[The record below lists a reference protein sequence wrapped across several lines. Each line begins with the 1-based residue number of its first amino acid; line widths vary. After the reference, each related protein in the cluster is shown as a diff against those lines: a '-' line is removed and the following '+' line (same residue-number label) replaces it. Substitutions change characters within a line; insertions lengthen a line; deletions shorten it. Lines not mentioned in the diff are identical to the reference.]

1 MTSNILIAIGGVGLF
16 LLGMIILTDG
26 LKELAGNSLRRFL
39 IRFTRTP
46 TRGAVAGA
54 LTTAVIQSSSATT
67 VTAVGFVSAGLLTFP
82 QSIGII
88 FGANI
93 GTTITGWMV
102 AVIGF
107 KLELGVMAMLLLPIG
122 VLMRFFGS
130 RRLKQI
136 GWVLAGFS
144 VLFLGIETMQQG
156 LASYEGILT
165 PAVFPEDTWLG
176 RLQLVGIGIV
186 ITLVTQSSSAGVA
199 TALVALNA
207 GAISLPQA
215 AALVIGMDIGT
226 TFTAALATIGG
237 ATETRRTG
245 YAHVVYNMMTGTFA
259 FLMLGPY
266 IALVTLWAGPDGGG
280 NAELTLVAFHTL
292 FNMAGVLLALPFA
305 EPFARLMTR
314 LVPERGP
321 KLLRRLDDRLLRDPP
336 AAIDAGA
343 ATAQDIAHRLFT
355 VLAEQVDPGR
365 DAPARSDE
373 LRLLSHAVETTR
385 HFLEQAQSKPDSGET
400 YHRHLATLHALDHLN
415 RLAHR
420 CTQAGRIEK
429 LQDEAR
435 LRRLSSLLHAACDGL
450 LAAPQADAQEQRLA
464 RLHALLRDQR
474 RHYRYITIQAAAHQD
489 IDADTTLWRMD
500 GVRWLHRVAY
510 HVWRIVHHLS
520 AATQPNHQ
528 QISAPN
534 PGKVSQPERRTAAND
549 LSQ

>member
-1 MTSNILIAIGGVGLF
+1 MMTSNILIAIGGVGLF

-39 IRFTRTP
+39 VRFTRTP

-82 QSIGII
+82 QSVGII

-107 KLELGVMAMLLLPIG
+107 KLELGLMAMLLLPVG

-130 RRLKQI
+130 RKVRQF

-156 LASYEGILT
+156 LASFEGVLT
-165 PAVFPEDTWLG
+165 PKVFPQDTWLG
-176 RLQLVGIGIV
+176 RLQLIGIGIL

-245 YAHVVYNMMTGTFA
+245 YAHVVYNLLTGTFA

-266 IALVTLWAGPDGGG
+266 LALAAIWMVPGQSG

-292 FNMAGVLLALPFA
+292 FNLAGVLLALPFA
-305 EPFARLMTR
+305 GPFARLMTQ
-314 LVPERGP
+314 LVPDRGP
-321 KLLRRLDDRLLRDPP
+321 QVLQRLDSNLLRDPP
-336 AAIDAGA
+336 AAIDASA
-343 ATAQDIAHRLFT
+343 ASARDIALQLVSVVTRQLQPSQNHT
-355 VLAEQVDPGR
+355 VGPYTLRTLAQSIE
-365 DAPARSDE
+365 A
-373 LRLLSHAVETTR
+373 TR
-385 HFLEQAQSKPDSGET
+385 HYLEQAQSTHNSGET
-400 YHRHLATLHALDHLN
+400 HGRHLATLHALDHLA
-415 RLAHR
+415 RLVHR
-420 CTQAGRIEK
+420 CSQTDLIER
-429 LQDEAR
+429 LQDERR
-435 LRRLSSLLHAACDGL
+435 LRRLSSIICQACEAWLGDSDTKVHADRF
-450 LAAPQADAQEQRLA
+450 D
-464 RLHALLRDQR
+464 RLHTLLRAQR
-474 RHYRYITIQAAAHQD
+474 QRYRITTIHESAHRE
-489 IDADTTLWRMD
+489 IDADTALWRMD
-500 GVRWLHRVAY
+500 GIRWLYRVTY
-510 HVWRIVHHLS
+510 HLWRIIYHLD
-520 AATQPNHQ
+520 AATQSDTKPDPATF
-528 QISAPN
+528 SGPAPGG
-534 PGKVSQPERRTAAND
+534 PK
-549 LSQ
+549 

>member
-1 MTSNILIAIGGVGLF
+1 MTSNILMAVGGVGLF
-16 LLGMIILTDG
+16 LLGMIILTNG

-39 IRFTRTP
+39 VRFTRTP

-54 LTTAVIQSSSATT
+54 LTTAAIQSSSATS

-82 QSIGII
+82 QSVGII

-107 KLELGVMAMLLLPIG
+107 KLELGLMAMLLLPVG

-130 RRLKQI
+130 RKIQQV
-136 GWVLAGFS
+136 GWVMAGFS

-156 LASYEGILT
+156 LASFEGVLT
-165 PAVFPEDTWLG
+165 PQVFPQDTWLG
-176 RLQLVGIGIV
+176 RLQLIGIGIV

-245 YAHVVYNMMTGTFA
+245 YAHVVYNLLTGTFA

-266 IALVTLWAGPDGGG
+266 LALAAMWVAPGETG

-292 FNMAGVLLALPFA
+292 FNLAGVLLALPFA
-305 EPFARLMTR
+305 GPFARLMIQ
-314 LVPERGP
+314 LVPDRGP
-321 KLLRRLDDRLLRDPP
+321 QLLRRLDSKLLRDPP
-336 AAIDAGA
+336 AAIDASA
-343 ATAQDIAHRLFT
+343 ATARDIALQLVSVVTRQLQPSQNHT
-355 VLAEQVDPGR
+355 VSPHTLHTLAQ
-365 DAPARSDE
+365 SI
-373 LRLLSHAVETTR
+373 ETTR
-385 HFLEQAQSKPDSGET
+385 HYLEQAQSTPDSGET
-400 YHRHLATLHALDHLN
+400 HGRHLATLHALDHLA
-415 RLAHR
+415 RLVHR
-420 CTQAGRIEK
+420 CSQADRIEK
-429 LQDEAR
+429 LQDEKHLQHLSSIIFQACEAWLGDPGAKVHEGRFDR
-435 LRRLSSLLHAACDGL
+435 LRT
-450 LAAPQADAQEQRLA
+450 
-464 RLHALLRDQR
+464 LLRDQR
-474 RHYRYITIQAAAHQD
+474 QRYRITTIQEAAHRN

-500 GVRWLHRVAY
+500 GIRWLHRVTY
-510 HVWRIVHHLS
+510 HLWRIIHHLG
-520 AATQPNHQ
+520 AATQSDTKPD
-528 QISAPN
+528 SA
-534 PGKVSQPERRTAAND
+534 KTPEIPPDKTE
-549 LSQ
+549 

>member
-1 MTSNILIAIGGVGLF
+1 MASNILIAVGGVGLF

-39 IRFTRTP
+39 VRFTRTP

-82 QSIGII
+82 QSVGVI

-102 AVIGF
+102 AIIGF
-107 KLELGVMAMLLLPIG
+107 KLELGLMAMLLLPVG

-130 RRLKQI
+130 LKVRQV

-156 LASYEGILT
+156 LASFEGVLT
-165 PAVFPEDTWLG
+165 PTVFPQDTWLG
-176 RLQLVGIGIV
+176 RLQLIGIGIL

-226 TFTAALATIGG
+226 TFTAVLATIGG

-245 YAHVVYNMMTGTFA
+245 YAHVVYNLLTGTLA

-266 IALVTLWAGPDGGG
+266 LALAAIWVAPGETG

-305 EPFARLMTR
+305 GPFARLMTQ
-314 LVPERGP
+314 LVPDRGP
-321 KLLRRLDDRLLRDPP
+321 QVLQRLDSNLLHDPP
-336 AAIDAGA
+336 AAIDASA
-343 ATAQDIAHRLFT
+343 ASARDIARQLVSVVTRQLHPSQNHT
-355 VLAEQVDPGR
+355 VSPHTLHTLAQ
-365 DAPARSDE
+365 SI
-373 LRLLSHAVETTR
+373 ETTR
-385 HFLEQAQSKPDSGET
+385 HYLEQARSTRDSGET
-400 YHRHLATLHALDHLN
+400 HSRHLATLHALDHLA
-415 RLAHR
+415 RLVHR
-420 CTQAGRIEK
+420 CSQTDLIER
-429 LQDEAR
+429 LQDERR
-435 LRRLSSLLHAACDGL
+435 LRRLSSVICQACEAWLGDPGTTAHADRF
-450 LAAPQADAQEQRLA
+450 D
-464 RLHALLRDQR
+464 RLHTLLSAQR
-474 RHYRYITIQAAAHQD
+474 QRYRITTIQKSAHRK
-489 IDADTTLWRMD
+489 IDADTALWRMD
-500 GVRWLHRVAY
+500 GIRWMHRVTY
-510 HVWRIVHHLS
+510 HLWRIIYYLD
-520 AATQPNHQ
+520 AATQSDTKPDT
-528 QISAPN
+528 APFAGPT
-534 PGKVSQPERRTAAND
+534 PGEPK
-549 LSQ
+549 

>member
-1 MTSNILIAIGGVGLF
+1 MTSNILIAVGGIGLF

-39 IRFTRTP
+39 VRFTRTP

-82 QSIGII
+82 QSVGVI

-102 AVIGF
+102 AIIGF
-107 KLELGVMAMLLLPIG
+107 KLELGLMAMLLLPIG

-130 RRLKQI
+130 LKVRQV

-156 LASYEGILT
+156 LASFEGVLT
-165 PAVFPEDTWLG
+165 PTVFPQDTWLG
-176 RLQLVGIGIV
+176 RLQLIGIGIL

-226 TFTAALATIGG
+226 TFTAVLATIGG

-245 YAHVVYNMMTGTFA
+245 YAHVVYNLLTGTLA

-266 IALVTLWAGPDGGG
+266 LALAAIWVAPGESG

-292 FNMAGVLLALPFA
+292 FNLAGVLLALPFA
-305 EPFARLMTR
+305 GPFARLMTQ
-314 LVPERGP
+314 LVPDRGP
-321 KLLRRLDDRLLRDPP
+321 QVLQRLDSNLLHDPP
-336 AAIDAGA
+336 AAIDASA
-343 ATAQDIAHRLFT
+343 ASARDIARQLVSVVTRQLHPSQNHT
-355 VLAEQVDPGR
+355 VSPHTLHTLAQ
-365 DAPARSDE
+365 SI
-373 LRLLSHAVETTR
+373 ETTR
-385 HFLEQAQSKPDSGET
+385 HYLEQAQSTRDSGET
-400 YHRHLATLHALDHLN
+400 HSRHLATLHALDHLA
-415 RLAHR
+415 RLVHR
-420 CTQAGRIEK
+420 CSQTDLIER
-429 LQDEAR
+429 LQDERR
-435 LRRLSSLLHAACDGL
+435 LQRLSSVICQACEAWLGDPGTNAHADRF
-450 LAAPQADAQEQRLA
+450 D
-464 RLHALLRDQR
+464 RLHTLLSAQR
-474 RHYRYITIQAAAHQD
+474 QRYRITTIQKSAHRK
-489 IDADTTLWRMD
+489 IDADTALWRMD
-500 GVRWLHRVAY
+500 GIRWMHRVAY
-510 HVWRIVHHLS
+510 HLWRIIYYLD
-520 AATQPNHQ
+520 AATQSHTKPDT
-528 QISAPN
+528 APFAGPT
-534 PGKVSQPERRTAAND
+534 PGEPK
-549 LSQ
+549 